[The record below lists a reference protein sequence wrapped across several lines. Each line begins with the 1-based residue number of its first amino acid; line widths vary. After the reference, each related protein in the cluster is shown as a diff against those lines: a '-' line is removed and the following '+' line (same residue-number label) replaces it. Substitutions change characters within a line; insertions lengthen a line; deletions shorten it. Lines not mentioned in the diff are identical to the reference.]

1 MFWLYVF
8 VIVGI
13 SQAERRR
20 AQTLGVNFPYCRSV
34 TSFILPVKKFWNSK
48 GSSPMPWGKRPDNLL
63 H

>member
-20 AQTLGVNFPYCRSV
+20 AQTLGV
-34 TSFILPVKKFWNSK
+34 KF
-48 GSSPMPWGKRPDNLL
+48 RIVEV
-63 H
+63 